1 MVMNDTKIYH
11 NIKRSPL
18 RIEKNIIE
26 EKKVLYYNY
35 KEVLHKEK
43 YKKLLI
49 FRLCKLPP
57 EIFPVSFS

>member
-1 MVMNDTKIYH
+1 MNDTKIYH

-35 KEVLHKEK
+35 KEVL
-43 YKKLLI
+43 
-49 FRLCKLPP
+49 
-57 EIFPVSFS
+57 

>member
-35 KEVLHKEK
+35 KEVL
-43 YKKLLI
+43 
-49 FRLCKLPP
+49 
-57 EIFPVSFS
+57 